1 MLIYLF
7 FYIMQTH
14 QNKMAILSKSA
25 AEAC

>member
-1 MLIYLF
+1 
-7 FYIMQTH
+7 MQTH